1 MGSYLLSAIKR
12 EGRVQ
17 DIRAASR
24 IPAIMYGK
32 GIAPQELSVPR
43 SEFVKVAKAAGS
55 SSLIDLSIDGQAPVK
70 ILVKEIQRHVLRMDP
85 IHVDLYQ
92 VNMNT
97 EITAKV
103 PLVFVGESAAVKT
116 AGGTLMKSMDE
127 IEVECL
133 PGNLPHE
140 IEIDLSKLTDFEA
153 AITIGSLTLPTGV
166 KATADA
172 ELTIASVS
180 RPLTEDEL
188 KKLEEGTTVDV
199 TAIKTEGE
207 EKKAAEEA
215 KKAEEEAAAA
225 K

>member
-1 MGSYLLSAIKR
+1 MNYLLSAIKR

-17 DIRAASR
+17 DIRAAGR

-32 GIAPQELSVPR
+32 GIAPQALSVPR

-55 SSLIDLSIDGQAPVK
+55 SSLIDVTIEGQPSVK
-70 ILVKEIQRHVLRMDP
+70 ALVKEIQRHVLRMEP

-92 VNMNT
+92 VRMDT

-103 PLVFVGESAAVKT
+103 PLVFVGESGAVKLS
-116 AGGTLMKSMDE
+116 GGTLSKAMDE
-127 IEVECL
+127 LEIECL

-140 IEIDLSKLTDFEA
+140 IQIDLSLLVTFEDSITVASLKLPE
-153 AITIGSLTLPTGV
+153 GV
-166 KATADA
+166 KALTDA
-172 ELTIASVS
+172 KLTIVNVS

-188 KKLEEGTTVDV
+188 KKLEAGTTADV

-207 EKKAAEEA
+207 EKRAAEEA
-215 KKAEEEAAAA
+215 KKVEEEAA
-225 K
+225 KKE

>member
-1 MGSYLLSAIKR
+1 MNYSLSAKKR

-17 DIRAASR
+17 DIRLSGN

-32 GIAPQELSVPR
+32 GIAPQQITLAR
-43 SEFVKVAKAAGS
+43 SEFVKVSKAAGT
-55 SSLIDLSIDGQAPVK
+55 SSLIDLAIDGQSSVK
-70 ILVKEIQRHVLRMDP
+70 VLVKEVQRHVLRMDP

-103 PLVFVGESAAVKT
+103 SLVFVNESAAVKT
-116 AGGTLMKSMDE
+116 LGGTLVKTMDE
-127 IEVECL
+127 IEIECL
-133 PGNLPHE
+133 PANLPHE
-140 IEIDLSKLTDFEA
+140 IEVDLGTLATFED
-153 AITIGSLTLPTGV
+153 AITIASLKLPAGV
-166 KATADA
+166 KATAEA
-172 ELTIASVS
+172 EQTIATVS

-188 KKLEEGTTVDV
+188 KKMEEGEAVDV

-207 EKKAAEEA
+207 EKRAAEEA
-215 KKAEEEAAAA
+215 KKAEEEAAKDA